1 MQLLTSLYL
10 YIVTNVFLSSKFQQ
24 YTIIVES
31 YVTTAIK

>member
-24 YTIIVES
+24 YIIIVES